1 MKKSQQNDSKTVKN
15 QYHEE
20 IPKERDIYLNKKD
33 RKLLTIGDL
42 WNCIL
47 MEYYG
52 ILKNNKLVRRYTK
65 STI

>member
-20 IPKERDIYLNKKD
+20 IPKERDTYLNKKD

-42 WNCIL
+42 CNCIL